1 MRKQIYIDSTNTIK
15 VYNLEEKRFF
25 EEKGYKFRVDFE
37 EVKDEKAE
45 ERFKKMREKRAE
57 ALARKNGKG

>member
-1 MRKQIYIDSTNTIK
+1 MRKQIYVDSTNTVK
-15 VYNLEEKRFF
+15 AYNLEEKKFF
-25 EEKGYKFRVDFE
+25 EEKGYKFKVEFE

-57 ALARKNGKG
+57 ALARKREKG

>member
-15 VYNLEEKRFF
+15 AYNLEEKKFF
-25 EEKGYKFRVDFE
+25 EEKGYKFRVEFE

-45 ERFKKMREKRAE
+45 ERFRKMREKRAE
-57 ALARKNGKG
+57 ALTKKKGKG